1 MDRFADQKG
10 GVDAAEIIRA
20 QLLHI
25 QEVLNHKWQKALTSI
40 VNVQRI
46 REFATYALQTLFE
59 AIWIK
64 VFRTDDLY
72 EVTDLVHLHFHD
84 KILRADRIQRT
95 ACVVRGRSVQCP
107 HENFLF
113 FFLLRMNR
121 VGLVINLQYESLLAL
136 TVDLLVHNLN
146 ILKVAALLFVLDR
159 SRELVFENRQVKI
172 FRFQL
177 RQITQGPVLILL
189 ALLNTDIVGF
199 VNKVFLQ

>member
-1 MDRFADQKG
+1 
-10 GVDAAEIIRA
+10 
-20 QLLHI
+20 
-25 QEVLNHKWQKALTSI
+25 
-40 VNVQRI
+40 
-46 REFATYALQTLFE
+46 
-59 AIWIK
+59 
-64 VFRTDDLY
+64 
-72 EVTDLVHLHFHD
+72 
-84 KILRADRIQRT
+84 
-95 ACVVRGRSVQCP
+95 
-107 HENFLF
+107 
-113 FFLLRMNR
+113 MNR
-121 VGLVINLQYESLLAL
+121 VGLVINLQHESLLAL